1 MGDVVTTTDTRLDRD
16 ASPGKEQTDFLV
28 LKGLTKRYGDRTAV
42 DHLDVSVRNGELIAF
57 LGPSGCGKTTTLRM
71 IAGFIKVD
79 DGSIDIAGKRVD
91 TLPSRLRE
99 TAMVFQDYALF
110 PHMTVGE
117 NVAFGLKM
125 RKVKKAEIAKRVRDV
140 LELVQLHDVEK
151 KYPRELSGGMRQRVA
166 LARAIV
172 VEPQILL
179 LDEPLSNLDAKLR
192 KQLRTSLKELHERIG
207 ITTVFV
213 THDIEEAFYLADR
226 VVVMNAGQVEQ
237 FDTPQNIYSSPKS
250 LFVADFIGHTNI
262 IEGELRPSDA
272 GATFVGADVR
282 VVTDEKVD
290 SPAPGRYIIPP
301 HLIRVDA
308 QRPSGPVAVQG
319 RIALS
324 AFLGASYSVIVE
336 VGATR
341 LQADLPDASLN
352 PDDLA
357 EGRAVWLSWDPREG
371 HYVAD

>member
-1 MGDVVTTTDTRLDRD
+1 VTAIDMRSNKHARP
-16 ASPGKEQTDFLV
+16 SNEQSDFLV
-28 LKGLTKRYGDRTAV
+28 LKGLTKRYGNGTVV

-79 DGSIDIAGKRVD
+79 DGSIEIAGKRVD
-91 TLPSRLRE
+91 ELPSRLRG

-117 NVAFGLKM
+117 NIAFGLKM
-125 RKVKKAEIAKRVRDV
+125 RKVKKADIANRVRDV
-140 LELVQLHDVEK
+140 LELVQLHGVDE
-151 KYPRELSGGMRQRVA
+151 KYPAELSGGMRQRVA

-226 VVVMNAGQVEQ
+226 VIVMNAGRVEQ
-237 FDTPQNIYSSPKS
+237 FDTPQNIYASPKS

-262 IEGELRPSDA
+262 IEGELRPSDS
-272 GATFVGADVR
+272 GATFIGADLR
-282 VVTDEKVD
+282 VEIDEKVD
-290 SPAPGRYIIPP
+290 GPTPGRYIIPP
-301 HLIRVDA
+301 HLIRVHA
-308 QRPSGPVAVQG
+308 QRPTGPVAVKG
-319 RIALS
+319 TVALN
-324 AFLGASYSVIVE
+324 AFLGASYSIIVE
-336 VGATR
+336 IGTTR
-341 LQADLPDASLN
+341 FQADLPDAALN

-357 EGRAVWLSWDPREG
+357 EGRTVWLSWDPSEG